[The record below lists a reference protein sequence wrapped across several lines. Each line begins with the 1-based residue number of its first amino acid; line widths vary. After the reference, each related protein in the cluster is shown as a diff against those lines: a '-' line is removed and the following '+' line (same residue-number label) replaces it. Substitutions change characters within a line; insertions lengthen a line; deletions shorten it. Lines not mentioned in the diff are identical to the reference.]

1 MNRILLFL
9 ILLPVFSF
17 GQTSPQNYSSPGNFT
32 FTVPTGVTSI
42 TVQTWGAGEDGVDA
56 SRRVTGGGGGGGAYA
71 ESTFIVTSGN
81 SYRIVVGLHG
91 SVGENSSIALSASQN
106 TLIVKAE
113 GGGQANN
120 YKGGRASNSI
130 GDIRYSGGDGYSS
143 NSIYGGGGGSAGSNG
158 NGSSANGSNSGNGGN
173 GISGDGG
180 NYNSAGGN
188 PGGGGGEYSSFD
200 GGNGRVII
208 SWCTTPTT
216 ANAGVDQSQC
226 NSGSFT
232 LAGNTATVGTG
243 GWSVVSGTATITTP
257 SSKNSGVTGVPSGS
271 STTLRWTIN
280 GSCATSIDDVVLT
293 NITASA
299 VGSVS
304 ANQTICSGS
313 SPVNIT
319 IVSATGIIQ
328 WQRAD
333 NATFTT
339 NLTNVGANST
349 TLTSA
354 QIGTLTATR
363 YFRAVVTSGSCSAIT
378 SGTVT
383 VSVNPVVKIT
393 LGSNPSMVQGSAT
406 TLNLP
411 YTLNNGEQ
419 SNVTFDAA
427 AIAAGITGFQSTSIS
442 GTSGNI
448 VLQLPYCLKA
458 GTYSGTMNVNTYTPI
473 NCTSVNYP
481 FSIIITSSPAPTG
494 TATQSFCSGATVANL
509 VPNLGGASSIKWYD
523 AAIGG
528 NLLTSGTVLTTATHY
543 YASQTSAG
551 CESTARLDVT
561 VTLTTANTLTL
572 TSAAATTGQT
582 VCINSPITN
591 ITYSTTGAT
600 GISNNNVT
608 GANGL
613 PAGVKA
619 VWASSTITI
628 IGTPTGAVG
637 TYNYSIPLTGGC
649 GNVSATG
656 SIIVSTASVVPTTI
670 AGTTTI
676 CMGSSTSLTVTGGT
690 LGGGATAKWYSGSC
704 GGTLVGSGNTI
715 SVSPTITTTYYVRY
729 EGSCNSTAC
738 ISTTVTVNPSLSNN
752 NLSFSSGNS
761 GQVNATA
768 AEGGNA
774 VLTAPSGTY
783 FSNVAFASY
792 GTPNGTSPNF
802 TIGSCHATSSQSV
815 TEGYLLGNNSATIPA
830 NNGVFGDPCV
840 GTVKKV
846 YILASY
852 IEPICNG
859 SKATLTGSTPSG
871 GTGTYAYLWESST
884 TSATTGFS
892 AATGTNNTINY
903 TSGSITQTTWFRR
916 TVTSCTLS
924 STSAVVMI
932 KVNGTNS
939 WNGTV
944 WSKGVVPTLSD
955 QIIFSGDYNVDADV
969 NGCSCTVSGSKNVV
983 IKAGRT
989 MKIVNEV
996 TVLGTGAGAGKLTFE
1011 NSASLVQVND
1021 AAVNTGTITYIRYTS
1036 SVLNS
1041 DYTYWSSPVT
1051 GQNLNISPSYSSGL
1065 AYSYNDFATP
1075 ENWAGEQFSAI
1086 MQPGKGYIIN
1096 GNQGFSSSPPS
1107 VYQATFVGVPNNG
1120 KIVLP
1125 IGPTGT
1131 SNLVGNPY
1139 PSAIN
1144 GALFLSGNNL
1154 NIEGTIYIWTHNTAI
1169 QLASN
1174 ISNGTAGSGAYAYT
1188 SDDYASYNGTGA
1200 VATSG
1205 GTVPTGN
1212 IAAGQSFFTT
1222 SLGTNP
1228 VTFSNSMRLSGT
1240 TIADGSGINQQ
1251 FFKIK
1256 NAKYETEKP
1265 IEKDRVW
1272 LNLTNTQGAF
1282 KQTLIGYITDATNEY
1297 DSAFDGESFD
1307 SNEYLD
1313 FYSINQ
1319 DKNLVIQGRALPFD
1333 VKDEV
1338 PLGYSSTI
1346 VGDFEI
1352 AIGQVDG
1359 ALVDKEVFLEDKL
1372 LNTTHNL
1379 KNSPYLFK
1387 TEDGIFNERFILS
1400 YSNKTLATDD
1410 FENLKYGVVISN
1422 KNKEIQIKSS
1432 DDLIDKIFVYD
1443 FSGKQLYKK
1452 IKVDNIE
1459 YTIPNLGPTDQAL
1472 IVKVVLQNGQTV
1484 NKKIVY

>member
-1 MNRILLFL
+1 MNRILLL
-9 ILLPVFSF
+9 INKKIIFCIICLIISNVSFS
-17 GQTSPQNYSSPGNFT
+17 QTTLFQYDFEGSYNPNINNTVGTPSIAQNGVSNALISNSNPCSGSRSLAGSNWNTGDYYL
-32 FTVPTGVTSI
+32 FTVNTTGYENMIFSYCNSISNNGIGSFLVLVSSDKGATTSTIITSYTPTTSNVTKTSI
-42 TVQTWGAGEDGVDA
+42 TLPASANNNSEVWIAIYKDSNSNNTNRVLYIDDVTLKGCPISAGTLSGTQYLCTYGTTTSTFSSTVSGGTWSSSNTGIATVNASSGLVTGKSAGTAVITYTIGGSGGCTTYTATRTVYVSNGPGAGPNSLSGSNSQCQNSTTTYTITPDVYSSSYVWLYSGSGATITPAADGLSA
-56 SRRVTGGGGGGGAYA
+56 SVTFSATATAGNINVQSVNGCGNGGGGKYLYVSIASSSAGGTLP
-71 ESTFIVTSGN
+71 SNVSGCAN
-81 SYRIVVGLHG
+81 TYIA
-91 SVGENSSIALSASQN
+91 NIALSGQVGTPIRWESSTDNFATAPTTIVTTSNNINISGLTQTTYYRAVVQN
-106 TLIVKAE
+106 
-113 GGGQANN
+113 
-120 YKGGRASNSI
+120 SPC
-130 GDIRYSGGDGYSS
+130 SGISYSS
-143 NSIYGGGGGSAGSNG
+143 
-158 NGSSANGSNSGNGGN
+158 
-173 GISGDGG
+173 
-180 NYNSAGGN
+180 
-188 PGGGGGEYSSFD
+188 
-200 GGNGRVII
+200 V
-208 SWCTTPTT
+208 C
-216 ANAGVDQSQC
+216 
-226 NSGSFT
+226 
-232 LAGNTATVGTG
+232 
-243 GWSVVSGTATITTP
+243 TATISNNTASTA
-257 SSKNSGVTGVPSGS
+257 SSSPTVCSG
-271 STTLRWTIN
+271 
-280 GSCATSIDDVVLT
+280 TSMT
-293 NITASA
+293 NITH
-299 VGSVS
+299 
-304 ANQTICSGS
+304 T
-313 SPVNIT
+313 
-319 IVSATGIIQ
+319 
-328 WQRAD
+328 
-333 NATFTT
+333 
-339 NLTNVGANST
+339 
-349 TLTSA
+349 
-354 QIGTLTATR
+354 
-363 YFRAVVTSGSCSAIT
+363 
-378 SGTVT
+378 
-383 VSVNPVVKIT
+383 
-393 LGSNPSMVQGSAT
+393 
-406 TLNLP
+406 
-411 YTLNNGEQ
+411 
-419 SNVTFDAA
+419 
-427 AIAAGITGFQSTSIS
+427 
-442 GTSGNI
+442 
-448 VLQLPYCLKA
+448 
-458 GTYSGTMNVNTYTPI
+458 
-473 NCTSVNYP
+473 
-481 FSIIITSSPAPTG
+481 
-494 TATQSFCSGATVANL
+494 
-509 VPNLGGASSIKWYD
+509 
-523 AAIGG
+523 
-528 NLLTSGTVLTTATHY
+528 
-543 YASQTSAG
+543 
-551 CESTARLDVT
+551 
-561 VTLTTANTLTL
+561 
-572 TSAAATTGQT
+572 
-582 VCINSPITN
+582 
-591 ITYSTTGAT
+591 TTGAT
-600 GISNNNVT
+600 GISNNNVI

-619 VWASSTITI
+619 VWASNTITI
-628 IGTPTGAVG
+628 SGTPTDAAG
-637 TYNYSIPLTGGC
+637 TYSYSIQLTGGC
-649 GNVSATG
+649 GNVSAVG
-656 SIIVSTASVVPTTI
+656 SITLSTSSAVPTTI
-670 AGTTTI
+670 TAPTTI
-676 CMGSSTSLTVTGGT
+676 CVGSSTSLTVSGGT
-690 LGGGATAKWYSGSC
+690 LGGGASAKWYSGSC
-704 GGTLVGSGNTI
+704 GVTLVGSGNTI

-729 EGSCNSTAC
+729 EGSCNSTSC

-752 NLSFSSGNS
+752 SLSFSSGTS
-761 GQVNATA
+761 GQVSATA

-774 VLTAPSGTY
+774 LLTAPLGTY

-792 GTPNGTSPNF
+792 GTPGGTSPNF

-830 NNGVFGDPCV
+830 TNGVFGDPCV

-859 SKATLTGSTPSG
+859 SKATLTGSIPSG

-903 TSGSITQTTWFRR
+903 TTGSITQTTWFRR

-944 WSKGVVPTLSD
+944 WSSGIAPTLSD
-955 QIIFSGDYNVDADV
+955 KIIFAGDYSVDADV

-983 IKAGRT
+983 IKTGRT

-996 TVLGTGAGAGKLTFE
+996 TVLGSGKLTFE

-1021 AAVNTGTITYIRYTS
+1021 ASVNTGTINYIRNTS
-1036 SVLNS
+1036 SVINS

-1333 VKDEV
+1333 QADEV

-1359 ALVDKEVFLEDKL
+1359 SLVDKEVFLEDKL

-1387 TEDGIFNERFILS
+1387 TEDGVFNERFILS

>member
-1 MNRILLFL
+1 MNKILLLNNKRVLFCVLCL
-9 ILLPVFSF
+9 IISSVSF
-17 GQTSPQNYSSPGNFT
+17 GQTTLFQYNFENSVNPNINNTAGSPAIYQNGGLSNISYNTNNPCGGSYMLSSTNWSNNDYFLIVVNTTGFDNLIFSYCNRADNTAIGNFT
-32 FTVPTGVTSI
+32 SYVSVDQGVNKTPIINTYTPSTNNSTVTSI
-42 TVQTWGAGEDGVDA
+42 TLPNSASNNSEIYLYIQKNNNANSNSRIFYIDDITLKGCPINAGTLSGNQYICTYGTKNTTFTSTISGGTWSSSNNSVATVNLTTGVITSVGGGIATITYTVGGSGGCTTYTATRTVYVSNGPGAGPNSLSGSNSQCQNSTTTYTITPDVYSSSYVWLYSGSGATITPAADGLSA
-56 SRRVTGGGGGGGAYA
+56 SVTFSATATAGNINVQSVNGCGNGGGGKYLYVSIASSSAGGTLP
-71 ESTFIVTSGN
+71 SNVSGCAN
-81 SYRIVVGLHG
+81 TYIA
-91 SVGENSSIALSASQN
+91 NIALSGQVGTPIRWESSTDNFATAPTTIVTTSNNINISGLTQTTYYRAVVQN
-106 TLIVKAE
+106 
-113 GGGQANN
+113 
-120 YKGGRASNSI
+120 SPC
-130 GDIRYSGGDGYSS
+130 SGISYSS
-143 NSIYGGGGGSAGSNG
+143 
-158 NGSSANGSNSGNGGN
+158 
-173 GISGDGG
+173 
-180 NYNSAGGN
+180 
-188 PGGGGGEYSSFD
+188 
-200 GGNGRVII
+200 V
-208 SWCTTPTT
+208 C
-216 ANAGVDQSQC
+216 
-226 NSGSFT
+226 
-232 LAGNTATVGTG
+232 
-243 GWSVVSGTATITTP
+243 TATISNNTASTA
-257 SSKNSGVTGVPSGS
+257 SSSPTVCSG
-271 STTLRWTIN
+271 
-280 GSCATSIDDVVLT
+280 TSMT
-293 NITASA
+293 NITH
-299 VGSVS
+299 
-304 ANQTICSGS
+304 T
-313 SPVNIT
+313 
-319 IVSATGIIQ
+319 
-328 WQRAD
+328 
-333 NATFTT
+333 
-339 NLTNVGANST
+339 
-349 TLTSA
+349 
-354 QIGTLTATR
+354 
-363 YFRAVVTSGSCSAIT
+363 
-378 SGTVT
+378 
-383 VSVNPVVKIT
+383 
-393 LGSNPSMVQGSAT
+393 
-406 TLNLP
+406 
-411 YTLNNGEQ
+411 
-419 SNVTFDAA
+419 
-427 AIAAGITGFQSTSIS
+427 
-442 GTSGNI
+442 
-448 VLQLPYCLKA
+448 
-458 GTYSGTMNVNTYTPI
+458 
-473 NCTSVNYP
+473 
-481 FSIIITSSPAPTG
+481 
-494 TATQSFCSGATVANL
+494 
-509 VPNLGGASSIKWYD
+509 
-523 AAIGG
+523 
-528 NLLTSGTVLTTATHY
+528 
-543 YASQTSAG
+543 
-551 CESTARLDVT
+551 
-561 VTLTTANTLTL
+561 
-572 TSAAATTGQT
+572 
-582 VCINSPITN
+582 
-591 ITYSTTGAT
+591 TTGAT
-600 GISNNNVT
+600 GISNNNVI

-619 VWASSTITI
+619 VWASNTITI
-628 IGTPTGAVG
+628 SGTPTDAAG
-637 TYNYSIPLTGGC
+637 TYSYSIQLTGGC
-649 GNVSATG
+649 GNVSAVG
-656 SIIVSTASVVPTTI
+656 SITLSTSSAVPTTI
-670 AGTTTI
+670 SAPTTI
-676 CMGSSTSLTVTGGT
+676 CVGSSTSLTISGGT
-690 LGGGATAKWYSGSC
+690 LGSGAIVNWYSGSC

-729 EGSCNSTAC
+729 EGSCNSTSC

-752 NLSFSSGNS
+752 SLSFSSGTS
-761 GQVNATA
+761 GQVSATA

-774 VLTAPSGTY
+774 LLTAPLGTY

-792 GTPNGTSPNF
+792 GTPGGTSPNF

-830 NNGVFGDPCV
+830 TNGVFGDPCV

-859 SKATLTGSTPSG
+859 SKATLTGSIPSG

-903 TSGSITQTTWFRR
+903 TTGSITQTTWFRR

-944 WSKGVVPTLSD
+944 WSSGIAPTLSD
-955 QIIFSGDYNVDADV
+955 KIIFAGDYSVDADV

-983 IKAGRT
+983 IKTGRT

-996 TVLGTGAGAGKLTFE
+996 TVLGSGKLTFE

-1021 AAVNTGTITYIRYTS
+1021 ASVNTGTINYIRNTS
-1036 SVLNS
+1036 SVINS